1 MAYVMALAALALC
14 GSLVACGGGAANKS
28 AASGQTSSAS
38 SPASGSGTSRAA
50 VAEGRAACKGKS
62 PAQVAGKHLAAARRN
77 SVSSGLAKAGSA
89 LADSTSSA
97 KPADAVVASA
107 LYAATVGKSIARDAA
122 AGCAAELRASAPA
135 QRAGAPSPKAV
146 TAARRACRST
156 SPAEVVERFLP
167 LARRRAGTDPL
178 DRRFLKTAATAPRSL
193 RTSPAYPGIAAR
205 VYALSLP
212 EPKRQAGLTACA
224 TQLITKESK

>member
-1 MAYVMALAALALC
+1 MAYVMALVTLALC
-14 GSLVACGGGAANKS
+14 GSLVACGGGAPDKS
-28 AASGQTSSAS
+28 AAAGQVSPSSTRATSSGAS
-38 SPASGSGTSRAA
+38 HAA
-50 VAEGRAACKGKS
+50 MAEGRAACKDKP
-62 PAQVAGKHLAAARRN
+62 PAQVAEEHLAAARRRD
-77 SVSSGLAKAGSA
+77 VPSGLTRAGSA
-89 LADSTSSA
+89 LAESSSSV

-107 LYAATVGKSIARDAA
+107 IYAATVRKSIARDAA
-122 AGCAAELRASAPA
+122 AGCSSELRASAPA
-135 QRAGAPSPKAV
+135 QRAGAPSRKAA

-156 SPAEVVERFLP
+156 SPAEVVQRFLP
-167 LARRRAGTDPL
+167 LARRRAGTDPV

-212 EPKRQAGLTACA
+212 ESKRQAGLTVCV